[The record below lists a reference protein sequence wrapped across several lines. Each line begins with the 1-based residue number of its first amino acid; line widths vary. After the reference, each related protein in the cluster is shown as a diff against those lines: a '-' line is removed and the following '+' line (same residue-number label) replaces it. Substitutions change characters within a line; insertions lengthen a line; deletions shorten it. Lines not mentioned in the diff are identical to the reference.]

1 MIADRARDLAQQVEQ
16 TAEATP
22 AKRERHVDLVRA
34 MAIVFVVLGHWLVVA
49 VTETNGVIDGVNALE
64 ELGWAHPVT
73 WIFQVMPLF
82 FFIGGYANAASLE
95 ANRNA
100 GGDALGWV
108 LSRFERIVVPTTA
121 LLVVLVAAVAAAR
134 LVGIGHDT
142 ASTGAWLAS
151 VPMWFLAAYLAVL
164 AFAPLTESLGRR
176 FGLVVPVVMALGVVL
191 ADVARI
197 AMEWEAVGNANH
209 LLMWMT
215 VHQLGYAWRE
225 GWLPATPAAG
235 LPLVGA
241 GLAAAVLLTTVG
253 PYPTS
258 MVGVPGDELQ
268 NSAPPT
274 AALLALGIAQ
284 IGLVLAVR
292 NTANG
297 WLRRRRV
304 WVTVVAVNS
313 VMLTLFLWHMAAA
326 IVAAVGVYAS
336 GLMPTPAIDSG
347 AWLLLRIPWLVV
359 CAVVLAVLV
368 ALFAG
373 IEVGM
378 PGARKGSGIEP
389 VGAQAAG
396 WLGAVLV
403 LAGMLGIALAGEGA
417 HGPFGLPT
425 AALAAYAA
433 GCVGLLLAGQGRR
446 LGPEG

>member
-1 MIADRARDLAQQVEQ
+1 MIADRARDLANQVEQ

-34 MAIVFVVLGHWLVVA
+34 MAIALVVLGHWLVVA

-73 WIFQVMPLF
+73 WVFQVMPLF
-82 FFIGGYANAASLE
+82 FFIGGYANAASLQ
-95 ANRNA
+95 ANREA
-100 GGDALGWV
+100 GGDSLGWV

-121 LLVVLVAAVAAAR
+121 LLVVLVAAVGVAR
-134 LVGIGHDT
+134 LAGVGHDP

-151 VPMWFLAAYLAVL
+151 VPMWFLAAYLGVL
-164 AFAPLTESLGRR
+164 AFAPFTEALSRR
-176 FGLVVPVVMALGVVL
+176 FGLAVPASMAVGVVL
-191 ADVARI
+191 ADLASI
-197 AMEWEAVGNANH
+197 GAEWEAVGNLNH
-209 LLMWMT
+209 LLMWMA

-225 GWLPATPAAG
+225 GLLSASPATG
-235 LPLVGA
+235 LPLVGV
-241 GLAAAVLLTTVG
+241 GLLAAVLLTTVG

-284 IGLVLAVR
+284 IGLVLALR
-292 NTANG
+292 NLASS
-297 WLRRRRV
+297 WLRRWRV
-304 WVTVVAVNS
+304 WVAVVAVNS

-326 IVAAVGVYAS
+326 LVTAVAVYAS
-336 GLMPTPAIDSG
+336 GLMPTPAIDS
-347 AWLLLRIPWLVV
+347 APWLLLRIPWLAA

-378 PGARKGSGIEP
+378 PGARKGSRIESR
-389 VGAQAAG
+389 AALASG
-396 WLGAVLV
+396 WLGVALV
-403 LAGMLGIALAGEGA
+403 LSGMLGIALAGEGA
-417 HGPFGLPT
+417 HGALGLPT
-425 AALAAYAA
+425 EALAAYAA
-433 GCVGLLLAGQGRR
+433 GCGGLLVAARGRSLAST
-446 LGPEG
+446 E